1 MKVPCPVKLNWCD
14 PQEIQVDLLQHLVR
28 SAAPTEGEES
38 DYCEPPDQI

>member
-14 PQEIQVDLLQHLVR
+14 PHEIQVDLLQHLVR
-28 SAAPTEGEES
+28 SPTEGEES

>member
-1 MKVPCPVKLNWCD
+1 MKVPCPVLNGCD

-28 SAAPTEGEES
+28 SAAEGEDS

>member
-28 SAAPTEGEES
+28 SAEGEES